1 MSHHIFFKTCFLL
14 TYRLSGISC
23 LGSTLSISL
32 KINSCIL
39 DRIRSF
45 RTGGISFI
53 YGNRL
58 SKNSKSSLFSL
69 AHSFSRISSLFFSIS
84 NSIWLLSSALR
95 FFFSGA
101 VWLVSSESEI
111 SLFSCNGI
119 SSIIDSL
126 SMSSSMVKPLS
137 DAVPW
142 PCKNTSWS

>member
-1 MSHHIFFKTCFLL
+1 MYPSLILQDLL
-14 TYRLSGISC
+14 FTYRPSGISC
-23 LGSTLSISL
+23 LGSTLSISV

-39 DRIRSF
+39 DLIRSF
-45 RTGGISFI
+45 RAGGISFI

-58 SKNSKSSLFSL
+58 SKNSRSSLFSL
-69 AHSFSRISSLFFSIS
+69 AHCFSRISSLFFSIS
-84 NSIWLLSSALR
+84 NSILLLSSALR

-137 DAVPW
+137 DAVP
-142 PCKNTSWS
+142 